1 MDRIGPYNILMVE
14 EVGKDRT
21 GHKRGK
27 FLCPYEHEDGLP
39 HYFECN
45 ITSVRTGKT
54 RSCGCARERD
64 KRKKKT
70 LEEKVKQ
77 DNVLGKTFNRLT
89 VIKPLK
95 VNEHGSV
102 VYLCKCS
109 CSDNSYKETTASN
122 LKCNLVTSCGCIRKE
137 TSKAAQKRMAEG
149 NRKDLSGQ
157 KCGTWTAIAPLEKR
171 EKSSGAISWLC
182 RCENGH
188 YNTITTSNWGKIKT
202 CRFCKNSSVSIGESV
217 VQTILESLGIKYQK
231 EKTFENC
238 LYKRRLRFDF
248 YLPDYNCCIEYDGI
262 QHFQPT
268 NFSHDNFEERTKK
281 DCIKEEYCR
290 ENGIKLIRIPYTDLD
305 LIDEEYI
312 KRRLD
317 EEVMGK

>member
-1 MDRIGPYNILMVE
+1 M
-14 EVGKDRT
+14 
-21 GHKRGK
+21 
-27 FLCPYEHEDGLP
+27 
-39 HYFECN
+39 
-45 ITSVRTGKT
+45 
-54 RSCGCARERD
+54 
-64 KRKKKT
+64 
-70 LEEKVKQ
+70 
-77 DNVLGKTFNRLT
+77 
-89 VIKPLK
+89 IKPLR

-268 NFSHDNFEERTKK
+268 NFSHDNFKERKKK

-305 LIDEEYI
+305 LIDEKYI